1 MRKSRREEKS
11 ICFNS
16 RNGLGNGLDWVRQ
29 GRACRLPVLA
39 KGGQWMIENH
49 ALAQEAWHGM
59 LFGLGVGLWEGS
71 AFSLFFFYDCHF
83 D

>member
-1 MRKSRREEKS
+1 
-11 ICFNS
+11 
-16 RNGLGNGLDWVRQ
+16 
-29 GRACRLPVLA
+29 
-39 KGGQWMIENH
+39 MIENH